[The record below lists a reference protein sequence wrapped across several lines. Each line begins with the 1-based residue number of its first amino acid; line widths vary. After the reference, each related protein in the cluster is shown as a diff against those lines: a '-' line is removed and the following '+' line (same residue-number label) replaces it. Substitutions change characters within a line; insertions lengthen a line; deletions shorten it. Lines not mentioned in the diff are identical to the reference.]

1 MVDDFF
7 RFLAANLPSVDE
19 GDRMRWKLMSNED
32 NEDFNIRSFDHK
44 LCGSFFFFSL
54 KGIWK
59 VKALR
64 CRGFDFVDWCIMY
77 RLWGD
82 SSLFVA
88 TFVGRLIVCRVLSL
102 EILGFHGFSQDQ
114 LQISFLVGG
123 IGWGSTYLTFGI

>member
-1 MVDDFF
+1 MKIMKILISARLIISYVVPF
-7 RFLAANLPSVDE
+7 
-19 GDRMRWKLMSNED
+19 
-32 NEDFNIRSFDHK
+32 
-44 LCGSFFFFSL
+44 FFFFSL